1 MTISLIEILSADCF
15 ESSEL
20 LLRAIESV
28 KSLKTR
34 HYRVLADGLEAA
46 FLSLDRWPEPSISQ
60 MVVYEIYVPRSMR
73 RKGIASAVLAEVEFV
88 ARREGFL
95 KMHLRPSPLDSELS
109 KIELEEWY
117 KRRGYNC
124 DPLIVGDMEKFLH
137 TVKGN

>member
-20 LLRAIESV
+20 MLRAIESV
-28 KSLKTR
+28 KSPKTR
-34 HYRVLADGLEAA
+34 HYRVLANGLEAA

-60 MVVYEIYVPRSMR
+60 MVVYEIYVPHSMR

-88 ARREGFL
+88 ARREGFQ

-109 KIELEEWY
+109 KAELEEWY
-117 KRRGYNC
+117 QRRGYNW
-124 DPLIVGDMEKFLH
+124 DPVVVGDMEKFLQD
-137 TVKGN
+137 V